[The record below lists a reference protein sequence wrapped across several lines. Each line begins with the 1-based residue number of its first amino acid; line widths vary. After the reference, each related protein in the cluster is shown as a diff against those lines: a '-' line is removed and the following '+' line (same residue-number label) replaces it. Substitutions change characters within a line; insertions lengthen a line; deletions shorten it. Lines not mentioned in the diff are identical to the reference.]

1 MKVRTFWTI
10 LLKTIGL
17 IIILYG
23 LNLLLFSLSNLFV
36 TFSFAAIDEAL
47 WFTLFTLFFLG
58 LYFLVLWILLFKTSW
73 VIDKL
78 RLTKGFEEDRID
90 LNFKFSTLVQIASIV
105 IGGYIIITV
114 LPQFV
119 RESLLYFQMK
129 KLKWFENPGYIPML
143 VALTKL
149 VIAYFLIAK
158 NRFIASFVNKQIGVN
173 AEEEK
178 PKNENFDS

>member
-1 MKVRTFWTI
+1 M
-10 LLKTIGL
+10 
-17 IIILYG
+17 
-23 LNLLLFSLSNLFV
+23 
-36 TFSFAAIDEAL
+36 
-47 WFTLFTLFFLG
+47 
-58 LYFLVLWILLFKTSW
+58 
-73 VIDKL
+73 
-78 RLTKGFEEDRID
+78 
-90 LNFKFSTLVQIASIV
+90 QIASIV

>member
-90 LNFKFSTLVQIASIV
+90 LNFN
-105 IGGYIIITV
+105 
-114 LPQFV
+114 
-119 RESLLYFQMK
+119 FQLWCK
-129 KLKWFENPGYIPML
+129 
-143 VALTKL
+143 
-149 VIAYFLIAK
+149 
-158 NRFIASFVNKQIGVN
+158 
-173 AEEEK
+173 
-178 PKNENFDS
+178 